1 MPVDAQTYAI
11 IGAAM
16 KVHRL
21 LGPGHLERPYHEAL
35 ALELERQGIPTRC
48 EVPFAIHYDG
58 VLLQAKYRA
67 DLVCFDR
74 VLVELKAN
82 PWIGRTERA
91 QVENYLRCSGLPI
104 ALLLNFA
111 RTSLE
116 YWRLSN
122 PANRPKSGESVS

>member
-1 MPVDAQTYAI
+1 MDEQTYAI

-35 ALELERQGIPTRC
+35 TLELRRLGIPTRS
-48 EVPFAIHYDG
+48 EVPYAIHYDG
-58 VLLQAKYRA
+58 ILLDAKYRA
-67 DLVCFDR
+67 DLVCFGR

-91 QVENYLRCSGLPI
+91 QVENYLRCSGLPV

-116 YWRLSN
+116 YWRLPN
-122 PANRPKSGESVS
+122 PANRAKSGESAS